1 MGPLESAA
9 LADGESG
16 PRGGVLP
23 LPVDGEDPTV
33 ATLKADLR
41 NLGGKL
47 AFVESVRTMQPG
59 AAGSSPQEDWKPRR
73 IGANP
78 PTAEVELLTAA
89 SVEVLNACG
98 CSPGYCQVE
107 ADGRF

>member
-47 AFVESVRTMQPG
+47 AFVESVRTTQPG

-78 PTAEVELLTAA
+78 PAA
-89 SVEVLNACG
+89 EVLNACG
-98 CSPGYCQVE
+98 CPPGYCQVE